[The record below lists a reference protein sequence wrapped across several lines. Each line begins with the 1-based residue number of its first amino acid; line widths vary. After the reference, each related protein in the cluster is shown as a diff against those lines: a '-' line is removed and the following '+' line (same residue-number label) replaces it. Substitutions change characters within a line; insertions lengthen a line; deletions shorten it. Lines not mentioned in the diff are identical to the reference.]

1 MSYEQEPMRVV
12 GDRIISERQYQQEQ
26 RELAWLEFLHT
37 QSAYDQLAEIDI
49 EQELAAH
56 KALSDYNEKRKK
68 INELNTWIKRCELD
82 EKRELKLVDQLK
94 EEIAALENHTCHAC
108 GQAFHDENQ
117 ETVLAKKRKELEEAA
132 LQALATNGQWIEHTN
147 TLAELGELAWLE
159 FLHTQSDKGDED
171 EYYQHCIENNIQYYT
186 RAERVQRIKD
196 LIARSEKEAQRA
208 ENIAF
213 TIGPLLVLG
222 VLALL
227 VKGCTMLQ

>member
-26 RELAWLEFLHT
+26 R
-37 QSAYDQLAEIDI
+37 
-49 EQELAAH
+49 
-56 KALSDYNEKRKK
+56 
-68 INELNTWIKRCELD
+68 
-82 EKRELKLVDQLK
+82 
-94 EEIAALENHTCHAC
+94 
-108 GQAFHDENQ
+108 
-117 ETVLAKKRKELEEAA
+117 
-132 LQALATNGQWIEHTN
+132 
-147 TLAELGELAWLE
+147 ELAWLE

-196 LIARSEKEAQRA
+196 LIARSEKEAQRSDD
-208 ENIAF
+208 IAM
-213 TIGPLLVLG
+213 TICVLSTLG

>member
-26 RELAWLEFLHT
+26 R
-37 QSAYDQLAEIDI
+37 
-49 EQELAAH
+49 
-56 KALSDYNEKRKK
+56 
-68 INELNTWIKRCELD
+68 
-82 EKRELKLVDQLK
+82 
-94 EEIAALENHTCHAC
+94 
-108 GQAFHDENQ
+108 
-117 ETVLAKKRKELEEAA
+117 
-132 LQALATNGQWIEHTN
+132 
-147 TLAELGELAWLE
+147 ELAWLE

-196 LIARSEKEAQRA
+196 LIARSEKKAQRS

>member
-26 RELAWLEFLHT
+26 R
-37 QSAYDQLAEIDI
+37 
-49 EQELAAH
+49 
-56 KALSDYNEKRKK
+56 
-68 INELNTWIKRCELD
+68 
-82 EKRELKLVDQLK
+82 
-94 EEIAALENHTCHAC
+94 
-108 GQAFHDENQ
+108 
-117 ETVLAKKRKELEEAA
+117 
-132 LQALATNGQWIEHTN
+132 
-147 TLAELGELAWLE
+147 ELAWLE

-196 LIARSEKEAQRA
+196 LIARSEKEAQRSA
-208 ENIAF
+208 DIAM
-213 TIGPLLVLG
+213 TICVLSTLG

>member
-26 RELAWLEFLHT
+26 R
-37 QSAYDQLAEIDI
+37 
-49 EQELAAH
+49 
-56 KALSDYNEKRKK
+56 
-68 INELNTWIKRCELD
+68 
-82 EKRELKLVDQLK
+82 
-94 EEIAALENHTCHAC
+94 
-108 GQAFHDENQ
+108 
-117 ETVLAKKRKELEEAA
+117 
-132 LQALATNGQWIEHTN
+132 
-147 TLAELGELAWLE
+147 ELAWLE

-196 LIARSEKEAQRA
+196 LIARSEKEAQRSA
-208 ENIAF
+208 DIGITIAVLS
-213 TIGPLLVLG
+213 TLG

>member
-26 RELAWLEFLHT
+26 R
-37 QSAYDQLAEIDI
+37 
-49 EQELAAH
+49 
-56 KALSDYNEKRKK
+56 
-68 INELNTWIKRCELD
+68 
-82 EKRELKLVDQLK
+82 
-94 EEIAALENHTCHAC
+94 
-108 GQAFHDENQ
+108 
-117 ETVLAKKRKELEEAA
+117 
-132 LQALATNGQWIEHTN
+132 
-147 TLAELGELAWLE
+147 ELAWLE

-196 LIARSEKEAQRA
+196 LIARSEKEAQRSA
-208 ENIAF
+208 DIGI
-213 TIGPLLVLG
+213 TIGVLSTLG